1 MRASGWNQQEM
12 AEHFGVSQ
20 PTVNRWLSG
29 SEPRGTVR
37 DAINAKF
44 SELSETSSP
53 ALEINPSSEKF
64 TLIPEFG
71 VHVSAGGG
79 ALVNEESETAKWP
92 FNPDYVSNVLGMA
105 NANLAIVEV
114 RGDSME
120 PTLMSGDRVMVNM
133 SDKQIS
139 QSGIFVIYDGD
150 GTVVKRVDKRI
161 GDDETVTIISDN
173 TIHERYQVPISYLN
187 VIGRVV
193 WVARRL

>member
-1 MRASGWNQQEM
+1 
-12 AEHFGVSQ
+12 
-20 PTVNRWLSG
+20 
-29 SEPRGTVR
+29 
-37 DAINAKF
+37 
-44 SELSETSSP
+44 
-53 ALEINPSSEKF
+53 
-64 TLIPEFG
+64 
-71 VHVSAGGG
+71 
-79 ALVNEESETAKWP
+79 
-92 FNPDYVSNVLGMA
+92 
-105 NANLAIVEV
+105 
-114 RGDSME
+114 
-120 PTLMSGDRVMVNM
+120 MSGDRVMVNM